1 MFNLVRRRFRAR
13 RDRHRQRYLSNLA
26 TRSEE
31 ERREL
36 DVLEEMLKT
45 GAYRTR
51 TGREASRS
59 EWTRDDGTGVSSLH
73 RRPPTPM

>member
-1 MFNLVRRRFRAR
+1 MFDLVRRRLRAR

-26 TRSEE
+26 TRSDE

-45 GAYRTR
+45 GAYQTT
-51 TGREASRS
+51 TGRESSRS
-59 EWTRDDGTGVSSLH
+59 EGTRDDGISN
-73 RRPPTPM
+73 